1 MNVLKRNTVKIS
13 LISFL
18 FMHFIFREIKIF
30 EKNKKMIYKI
40 NAQTPKVSYKDQ
52 NLSETIVNSCRIIYK
67 KEVKKLKFFVPRFP
81 VLCTG
86 FAVLWFYACSL
97 WTVGGSRL
105 RLDTCCA
112 CLLAAVPEKACQP
125 EDRQR
130 AHVLHVNICH
140 RHSFS
145 CHLEIYHAKILFI
158 DKSEVF
164 N

>member
-18 FMHFIFREIKIF
+18 FMHFNFREIKLI
-30 EKNKKMIYKI
+30 ENIKMIYKI

-52 NLSETIVNSCRIIYK
+52 NLSETIVSSCRIIYK
-67 KEVKKLKFFVPRFP
+67 KEVKTLKFFVPRFP